1 MQPYVFFFLLY
12 AVYIFSFDEFIPSSH
27 PHPPPV
33 ACIFGQRVF
42 YSMCFYL
49 CRRRCCCCES
59 LLLLVIE
66 ERLLPCRRCRQIVNF
81 FPRIDFCFFLLL
93 KDWDKLFCAKIII
106 FFCETPLSSWMIS
119 CPRKCE
125 YEIQQKAWIPWKM
138 LVTLLI
144 LRSDHRILAN
154 LVTLDYE
161 IPLYGLNTA

>member
-1 MQPYVFFFLLY
+1 MQPYVFFYSSLCRLNFF
-12 AVYIFSFDEFIPSSH
+12 VDEFIPSSH

-33 ACIFGQRVF
+33 ACIFCQRVF
-42 YSMCFYL
+42 YSVCFYL

-66 ERLLPCRRCRQIVNF
+66 ERLLPCRRRCRQIVNF
-81 FPRIDFCFFLLL
+81 FPRIDFCFLL

-119 CPRKCE
+119 FPRKCE
-125 YEIQQKAWIPWKM
+125 YEILQKTWIPWKM

-154 LVTLDYE
+154 RVTLDYE